1 MRPQN
6 KFCENCRAG
15 ISIDASRVRA
25 LKPEMQ
31 ALYANSLRA
40 GFWKRAADSIGG
52 GDVRLANNTITC
64 DGPWLVVYR
73 DMPPPHLPWEEMP
86 DGWIE
91 GGVCRLSIAKGT
103 LVPASELHS
112 GRKTS
117 ASAQPGSAPHRTRQ
131 PNKAPAS
138 R

>member
-52 GDVRLANNTITC
+52 G
-64 DGPWLVVYR
+64 
-73 DMPPPHLPWEEMP
+73 E
-86 DGWIE
+86 WIF
-91 GGVCRLSIAKGT
+91 
-103 LVPASELHS
+103 PA
-112 GRKTS
+112 
-117 ASAQPGSAPHRTRQ
+117 AP
-131 PNKAPAS
+131 KS
-138 R
+138 